1 MGEVF
6 VVDSQATANLVPP
19 KQQSKGTYVLYA
31 LLGLA
36 LLGVFL
42 HGVLIYHLYQRI
54 STQIHQEM
62 IQFYKQIGENKTQD
76 DAYSKEISPPP
87 PNPKTDSDTK
97 PAAFL
102 HYNHYLKSDVAVMQW
117 AIRGFPAFT
126 HNFNYSNGCLIIPKD
141 GFYYLFSKVSFKNS
155 CKSFTHEIKLN
166 SSRYSHHPLSLMT
179 DRYSCVDQIRPHEKT
194 NQISSYL
201 GGVFK
206 LYKKDKLFVS
216 VSDLNN
222 LIEGQQE
229 NFFGGFMI

>member
-1 MGEVF
+1 M
-6 VVDSQATANLVPP
+6 SSA
-19 KQQSKGTYVLYA
+19 
-31 LLGLA
+31 
-36 LLGVFL
+36 FL
-42 HGVLIYHLYQRI
+42 HQTLPLSAANHNSPSVRPSNSHVGFAQETVIPNGQVHSRHFI
-54 STQIHQEM
+54 SIIKQIHQEM